1 MLTFK
6 FETHQTGPLI
16 KTYHDFWRCV
26 WHNKTLVIVMTT
38 RTTERGKMKCGQYW
52 PLEVK
57 TYCTIGNF
65 CIINDTVEQEEDW
78 VITHLKLLN
87 TDTNEKRTVVHMI
100 FNSWPDF
107 GAFVYFLFLVA
118 NFELMFLLPCPQACH
133 NLLWRCWSF
142 VKRFE
147 NVKNNNWNA
156 SNGMAIHS
164 GHRSL
169 CTARRASEGLV
180 SSCC

>member
-1 MLTFK
+1 
-6 FETHQTGPLI
+6 
-16 KTYHDFWRCV
+16 
-26 WHNKTLVIVMTT
+26 MTT

-107 GAFVYFLFLVA
+107 G
-118 NFELMFLLPCPQACH
+118 
-133 NLLWRCWSF
+133 
-142 VKRFE
+142 K
-147 NVKNNNWNA
+147 
-156 SNGMAIHS
+156 
-164 GHRSL
+164 
-169 CTARRASEGLV
+169 
-180 SSCC
+180 